1 LGNNTQEPTS
11 YQMKRVKNNNLTDAK
26 YLIIILLGSTVIGA
40 ITGWFFMTVK
50 PIKKS
55 PTTLATGQL
64 RNEDSLLKSSMN
76 SRQVNSPTP
85 AKLSRPPISNTSS
98 DSPLPDNT
106 SASNNPVNTKNVN
119 LINGLKNLRGTI
131 EQLKNIR
138 QIQDPEQGLELTT
151 KLINDLR
158 ESERLIETAKKDHP
172 EPSTIQHLDTIKTYE
187 NMVTQWQYYFFSK
200 RQLTNQVVQSN
211 QPFKPNKKR
220 AFINLSLLNKTKFI
234 ETIKAKFISLTFD
247 DGPTQEYTPKIVA
260 ILQKHR
266 VKATFF
272 VVGKR
277 VAENCEILKMIY
289 QDGHEI
295 ANHSYTHPV
304 FTQISQLQ
312 QRKEILDTQESIN
325 KCLGLEYPTQWFRAP
340 YGHQN
345 VQVVETI
352 AQLGLN
358 NAQWVVDTNDWRKT
372 STVDSISD
380 SVTGVKRPG
389 IVLMHD
395 GFMTNPNRIHPQES
409 SSRQNTVDA
418 LEEIIVKLKSR
429 GFELATL
436 SETIK

>member
-1 LGNNTQEPTS
+1 MGKIVQKSTN
-11 YQMKRVKNNNLTDAK
+11 YRVKRAKNNSVTDAK
-26 YLIIILLGSTVIGA
+26 YLILILLSSIVLGA
-40 ITGWFFMTVK
+40 ITGWFFITIK
-50 PIKKS
+50 PVKKS
-55 PTTLATGQL
+55 PTTLPTGQI
-64 RNEDSLLKSSMN
+64 RKEDSLLKSSIN
-76 SRQVNSPTP
+76 SPPVNSPTP
-85 AKLSRPPISNTSS
+85 AQLTTPPISNGFSS
-98 DSPLPDNT
+98 SPLPDNT
-106 SASNNPVNTKNVN
+106 LAPKDVN
-119 LINGLKNLRGTI
+119 LINGLEGLEGTI
-131 EQLKNIR
+131 EKLKNIKE
-138 QIQDPEQGLELTT
+138 IQDPEQGLELTT

-158 ESERLIETAKKDHP
+158 KSERLIEIAKKNYP
-172 EPSTIQHLDTIKTYE
+172 ESSINQHLDTIKTYQE
-187 NMVTQWQYYFFSK
+187 MVIKWQYYFLSK
-200 RQLTNQVVQSN
+200 RQLSNQVIQSN

-220 AFINLSLLNKTKFI
+220 SFINLSLQNKTNFLGAVK
-234 ETIKAKFISLTFD
+234 TKFISLTFD
-247 DGPTQEYTPKIVA
+247 DGPTLEYTPKIVA
-260 ILQKHR
+260 ILQKHQ

-277 VAENCEILKMIY
+277 VAKNCEILKMIY
-289 QDGHEI
+289 QNGHEI

-345 VQVVETI
+345 AQVVETI

-372 STVDSISD
+372 STVASISD
-380 SVTGVKRPG
+380 SVIKVKKPGV
-389 IVLMHD
+389 VLMHD

-418 LEEIIVKLKSR
+418 LEQIIVKLKSR
-429 GFELATL
+429 GFEFATL